1 MFGIRKTKSKLRRK
15 GGSVLEAALIVPI
28 LVSLGF
34 GMAEF
39 SYFFFVKH
47 TMEGSAREGARA
59 AIVPN
64 ANYTSSSTAYNA
76 ALLAANN
83 STQAAGISTLLTSVV
98 FTDITTNVLLTSSNF
113 ISAPV
118 AGDAIKAT
126 VTGTWSTIGVH
137 PANIISGSK
146 LVVGTCVMRKEG

>member
-1 MFGIRKTKSKLRRK
+1 MIRPTTKRIETTDRKVRRK

-47 TMEGSAREGARA
+47 TLEGSAREGSRN
-59 AIVPN
+59 AIVP
-64 ANYTSSSTAYNA
+64 SSTFAGAVAAVNA
-76 ALLAANN
+76 
-83 STQAAGISTLLTSVV
+83 STQAAGISTLLTSIV
-98 FTDITTNVLLTSSNF
+98 FTDVTKSVTLTSSNF
-113 ISAPV
+113 ATTPV
-118 AGDAIKAT
+118 AGDAIQTT

-137 PANIISGSK
+137 PMGIIPGTK
-146 LVVGTCVMRKEG
+146 LVIGTCVMRKEG

>member
-1 MFGIRKTKSKLRRK
+1 MIRPTKITKGKPKRK

-47 TMEGSAREGARA
+47 TLEGSAREAARN

-64 ANYTSSSTAYNA
+64 ATYTGAVT
-76 ALLAANN
+76 AANN
-83 STQAAGISTLLTSVV
+83 STTAAGISTALTSVA
-98 FTDITTNVLLTSSNF
+98 FKDLTTGATLTSANF
-113 ISAPV
+113 GTATSP
-118 AGDAIKAT
+118 GDAIQVT
-126 VTGTWSTIGVH
+126 VTGTWSSIGVH
-137 PANIISGSK
+137 PMNIIPGTK
-146 LVVGTCVMRKEG
+146 QVQGTCVMRKEG